1 MDRGRIKNIE
11 CHYKVVAFKNYIFYL
26 CVTYFEWMTKFEK
39 LISRF
44 LTRPKDFK
52 YSELKRMLSGFGY
65 VELQGS
71 GSRVV
76 FFNDKIKHSIKLHKP
91 YPENLLKTYQVD
103 LVLNELKSKDLI

>member
-1 MDRGRIKNIE
+1 
-11 CHYKVVAFKNYIFYL
+11 
-26 CVTYFEWMTKFEK
+26 MTKLEK
-39 LISRF
+39 LILRF
-44 LTRPKDFK
+44 QSRPKNFK

-76 FFNDKIKHSIKLHKP
+76 FFNDKIKHNIKLHRP
-91 YPENLLKTYQVD
+91 HPENILKTYQVD

>member
-1 MDRGRIKNIE
+1 
-11 CHYKVVAFKNYIFYL
+11 
-26 CVTYFEWMTKFEK
+26 MTKFEK
-39 LISRF
+39 LISRL

-65 VELQGS
+65 IELQGS

-76 FFNDKIKHSIKLHKP
+76 FFNEKLKHNIKLHNP
-91 YPENLLKTYQVD
+91 HPENILKTYQVD

>member
-1 MDRGRIKNIE
+1 
-11 CHYKVVAFKNYIFYL
+11 
-26 CVTYFEWMTKFEK
+26 MTKFEK

-52 YSELKRMLSGFGY
+52 YIELKRMLSGFGY
-65 VELQGS
+65 IELQGS

-76 FFNDKIKHSIKLHKP
+76 FFNKKLKHNIKLHRP
-91 YPENLLKTYQVD
+91 HPGNILKTYQVD